1 MVKKGSIFSRLAERW
16 RHGSGV
22 KVEDARDASRVEE
35 RLGEQRPGERSGEQA
50 RASVSRLESRS
61 GRDLP
66 AAGSPGELRSTR
78 KLSERE
84 DAMVVLGSHFQEL
97 SALLRGVHS
106 RMDGQ
111 LGRLVETSTSLQQLP
126 ALSNQQL
133 DVLRGMAVQLEK
145 QNILGEQMA
154 RTLHGL
160 PQLLQGVET
169 ALQRAQQSDERT
181 SATMREFQS
190 TMDRIHASMGRM
202 VDSSEQQA
210 RATQSLVSQREESLQ
225 QIASGLEQAQRD
237 AVQELRSA
245 ADDGMQTLRRSHE
258 DQSNRLQRVVQEHA
272 GWNKA
277 VLAVLGILALGM
289 IASIAMLVVKL

>member
-1 MVKKGSIFSRLAERW
+1 MVKKGSIFSRIAERW

-22 KVEDARDASRVEE
+22 KVEAAGEVSR
-35 RLGEQRPGERSGEQA
+35 GEQRQGEAA
-50 RASVSRLESRS
+50 RAAVSRLESRS

-66 AAGSPGELRSTR
+66 ATGGPSELRSTR

-84 DAMVVLGSHFQEL
+84 DAMVALGSHFQEL
-97 SALLRGVHS
+97 SALLRGAHS

-111 LGRLVETSTSLQQLP
+111 LGRLVETSSSLQQMP
-126 ALSNQQL
+126 ALANQQL

-160 PQLLQGVET
+160 PQLLQSVET

-225 QIASGLEQAQRD
+225 QIASGLEQSQRD
-237 AVQELRSA
+237 AVQELRAA

-277 VLAVLGILALGM
+277 VLVLLGVVALGM
-289 IASIAMLVVKL
+289 IASIAMLVLKL

>member
-16 RHGSGV
+16 RHSGV
-22 KVEDARDASRVEE
+22 KVEETRDAGRAED
-35 RLGEQRPGERSGEQA
+35 RLGDQA
-50 RASVSRLESRS
+50 RASVSRLEPRT

-66 AAGSPGELRSTR
+66 AAGAPGEVRSTR

-84 DAMVVLGSHFQEL
+84 DAMVALGSHFQEL
-97 SALLRGVHS
+97 SALLRGVHT

-111 LGRLVETSTSLQQLP
+111 LGRLVETSSALQQLP
-126 ALSNQQL
+126 ALSSQQL

-145 QNILGEQMA
+145 QNILGEQMT

-160 PQLLQGVET
+160 PQLLQSVEA

-210 RATQSLVSQREESLQ
+210 RATQSPVSQREDSLQ
-225 QIASGLEQAQRD
+225 AIASGLEQSQRD
-237 AVQELRSA
+237 AVQELRAA
-245 ADDGMQTLRRSHE
+245 ADDGMQVLRRSHE

-277 VLAVLGILALGM
+277 VLVVLGIVALGM
-289 IASIAMLVVKL
+289 IAAIAMLVVKL